1 MDNWEKTNKNSLP
14 EKEYFSSHLNIED
27 IIHADYSHKKRGCR
41 GFEIKNLGE
50 YHDWYVQNDAL
61 LLVDV
66 FENFRNIYLK
76 TYELDPA
83 KFIAA
88 PRLAYQAASEK
99 TIVKL
104 ALFTDIEEEKYVTVV
119 IDMEK
124 LKING
129 RK

>member
-1 MDNWEKTNKNSLP
+1 M
-14 EKEYFSSHLNIED
+14 
-27 IIHADYSHKKRGCR
+27 
-41 GFEIKNLGE
+41 
-50 YHDWYVQNDAL
+50 
-61 LLVDV
+61 LVDV